1 MPHASAAALPPG
13 PTAPLDISFSG
24 DALSKLCGF
33 FAEYGDALRV
43 FAPVTQGHMYGHP
56 DHVRHMLI
64 NNHQHYTKGIGEH
77 FAMVEM
83 MLHTALLAQ
92 HIRPRYLPQHPVE
105 LTRQVKLLT
114 KHSLRIPP
122 ESRR

>member
-1 MPHASAAALPPG
+1 MRCAYSRR
-13 PTAPLDISFSG
+13 SR
-24 DALSKLCGF
+24 
-33 FAEYGDALRV
+33 RV
-43 FAPVTQGHMYGHP
+43 TYTCHP
-56 DHVRHMLI
+56 DHVRHVLV
-64 NNHQHYTKGIGEH
+64 NNYQNYTKGIGEH

-105 LTRQVKLLT
+105 LTCQVKLLT

-122 ESRR
+122 ERRR